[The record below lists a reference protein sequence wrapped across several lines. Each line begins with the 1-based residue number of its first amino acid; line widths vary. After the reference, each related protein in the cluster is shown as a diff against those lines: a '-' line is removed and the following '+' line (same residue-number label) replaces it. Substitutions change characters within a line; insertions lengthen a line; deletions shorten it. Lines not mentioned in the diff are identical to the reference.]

1 MESRGGFPGRSLT
14 EFFFLKKEE
23 IKIHTRTH
31 KLAARIFW
39 ITRTSPPQVKTP
51 TEISQR
57 KKEEEEGKNKTQRH
71 GGIYVSARQVSYFMI
86 VNEPLR
92 EGAVGRCGG
101 SLRK

>member
-14 EFFFLKKEE
+14 DIFFKK
-23 IKIHTRTH
+23 KTKTRTH

-51 TEISQR
+51 TEIPQR
-57 KKEEEEGKNKTQRH
+57 NKKKKKKKGGKTQRH

-92 EGAVGRCGG
+92 EGAVGRSGG